1 MKSFFIKFF
10 IIFISLKSLSYSSEK
25 IVYLDVDF
33 ILANSDK
40 GKIILSNLE
49 NKNKENIKILQT
61 KEKILKD
68 EETEIIKQKNI
79 ISEVSYKEKVNNL
92 KSKIDTFKKD
102 KDELVK
108 NFNQLRQQE
117 IDKFIQL
124 VNQILGEYV
133 EKNTIGIVTLE
144 DIIETIL
151 GYEIVDETDMV
162 DDMQLLAKKIGSNG
176 GKE

>member
-1 MKSFFIKFF
+1 MKIFFIKFF
-10 IIFISLKSLSYSSEK
+10 VIFFFLTSLSFSGEK

-49 NKNKENIKILQT
+49 KKNKENIKILQS

-79 ISEVSYKEKVNNL
+79 ISEVSYKEKINTL
-92 KSKIDTFKKD
+92 KSKIDTFKMDKD
-102 KDELVK
+102 KLVK

-117 IDKFIQL
+117 INKFIKL
-124 VNQILGEYV
+124 VDEILGEYV
-133 EKNTIGIVTLE
+133 EKNAIDLVLNKKDILMGKNKYNITNEILE
-144 DIIETIL
+144 L
-151 GYEIVDETDMV
+151 VDKTN
-162 DDMQLLAKKIGSNG
+162 K
-176 GKE
+176 

>member
-1 MKSFFIKFF
+1 MKSFFINFF
-10 IIFISLKSLSYSSEK
+10 LIFISLTSLSYSSEK

-49 NKNKENIKILQT
+49 NKNKENIIILQS

-68 EETEIIKQKNI
+68 EETQIIKQKNI
-79 ISEVSYKEKVNNL
+79 ISEDSYNEKVNQL
-92 KSKIDTFKKD
+92 KSKINTFKKD

-117 IDKFIQL
+117 INKFIKL
-124 VNQILGEYV
+124 VDQILGEYV
-133 EKNTIGIVTLE
+133 EKNAIDLVLNKKDILMGKNKYNITNEILE
-144 DIIETIL
+144 L
-151 GYEIVDETDMV
+151 VN
-162 DDMQLLAKKIGSNG
+162 KSN
-176 GKE
+176 K

>member
-1 MKSFFIKFF
+1 MKIFFIKFF
-10 IIFISLKSLSYSSEK
+10 IIFFFLTSLSFSVEK

-49 NKNKENIKILQT
+49 KKNKENIKILQS

-79 ISEVSYKEKVNNL
+79 ISEVSYKEKINIL
-92 KSKIDTFKKD
+92 RSKIDTFKMDKD
-102 KDELVK
+102 KLVK

-117 IDKFIQL
+117 INKFIKL
-124 VNQILGEYV
+124 VDEILGEYV
-133 EKNTIGIVTLE
+133 EKNAIDLVLNKK
-144 DIIETIL
+144 DILMGKNKYNITN
-151 GYEIVDETDMV
+151 EIMELVN
-162 DDMQLLAKKIGSNG
+162 KSN
-176 GKE
+176 K

>member
-10 IIFISLKSLSYSSEK
+10 IIFISFTSLSYSSEK

-49 NKNKENIKILQT
+49 KKNKENIKILQS

-79 ISEVSYKEKVNNL
+79 ISEVSYKEKVNKL
-92 KSKIDTFKKD
+92 KSKIDTFKMDKD
-102 KDELVK
+102 KLVK

-117 IDKFIQL
+117 INKFIKL
-124 VNQILGEYV
+124 VDQILGEYV
-133 EKNTIGIVTLE
+133 EKNAIDLVLNKKDILMGKNKYNITNEILE
-144 DIIETIL
+144 L
-151 GYEIVDETDMV
+151 VN
-162 DDMQLLAKKIGSNG
+162 KSN
-176 GKE
+176 K

>member
-1 MKSFFIKFF
+1 MKNFFINFF
-10 IIFISLKSLSYSSEK
+10 IIFISLTSLSYSSEK

-33 ILANSDK
+33 ILANSEK

-49 NKNKENIKILQT
+49 NKNKENIKILQS

-68 EETEIIKQKNI
+68 EETQIIKQKNI
-79 ISEVSYKEKVNNL
+79 ISEDSYKEKVNEL

-117 IDKFIQL
+117 INKFIKL
-124 VNQILGEYV
+124 VDEILGEYV
-133 EKNTIGIVTLE
+133 EKNTIDLVLNKKDILMGKNEYNITNEILE
-144 DIIETIL
+144 L
-151 GYEIVDETDMV
+151 VN
-162 DDMQLLAKKIGSNG
+162 KSN
-176 GKE
+176 K

>member
-1 MKSFFIKFF
+1 MKSFFVKFF

-49 NKNKENIKILQT
+49 NKNKENIKILQS

-68 EETEIIKQKNI
+68 EETQIIKQKNI
-79 ISEVSYKEKVNNL
+79 ISEVSYKEKVDQL

-102 KDELVK
+102 KNELVK
-108 NFNQLRQQE
+108 NFKQLREQE
-117 IDKFIQL
+117 INNFIKIVDK
-124 VNQILGEYV
+124 ILGEYV
-133 EKNTIGIVTLE
+133 KKNGIDLVLNKK
-144 DIIETIL
+144 DILMGKNEYNITKEIL
-151 GYEIVDETDMV
+151 DLVN
-162 DDMQLLAKKIGSNG
+162 KSN
-176 GKE
+176 K

>member
-1 MKSFFIKFF
+1 MKSFFVKFF

-49 NKNKENIKILQT
+49 NKNKENIKILQS

-68 EETEIIKQKNI
+68 EETQIIKQKNI

-92 KSKIDTFKKD
+92 KSKINTFKEDKD
-102 KDELVK
+102 KLVK

-133 EKNTIGIVTLE
+133 EKNTIDLVLNKKDILMGKNKYNITNEILE
-144 DIIETIL
+144 L
-151 GYEIVDETDMV
+151 VN
-162 DDMQLLAKKIGSNG
+162 KSN
-176 GKE
+176 K

>member
-10 IIFISLKSLSYSSEK
+10 IIFFFFTSLSYSSEK

-33 ILANSDK
+33 ILANSEK

-49 NKNKENIKILQT
+49 KRNKENIKILQS

-79 ISEVSYKEKVNNL
+79 ISEVSYKEKINKL
-92 KSKIDTFKKD
+92 KSKIDTFKMDKD
-102 KDELVK
+102 KLVK

-117 IDKFIQL
+117 INKFIKL
-124 VNQILGEYV
+124 VDQILGEYV
-133 EKNTIGIVTLE
+133 EKNSIDLVLNKKDILMGKNKYNITNVILE
-144 DIIETIL
+144 L
-151 GYEIVDETDMV
+151 VN
-162 DDMQLLAKKIGSNG
+162 KSN
-176 GKE
+176 K

>member
-10 IIFISLKSLSYSSEK
+10 IIFFFFTSLSYSSEK

-33 ILANSDK
+33 ILANSEK

-49 NKNKENIKILQT
+49 KKNKENIKILQS

-92 KSKIDTFKKD
+92 KSKIDRFKTDKD
-102 KDELVK
+102 KLVK

-117 IDKFIQL
+117 INKFIKL
-124 VNQILGEYV
+124 VDEILGEYV
-133 EKNTIGIVTLE
+133 EKNAIDLVLNKKDILMGKNKYNITTEILE
-144 DIIETIL
+144 L
-151 GYEIVDETDMV
+151 VN
-162 DDMQLLAKKIGSNG
+162 KSN
-176 GKE
+176 K

>member
-10 IIFISLKSLSYSSEK
+10 IIFFFFTSLSYSSEK

-33 ILANSDK
+33 ILANSEK

-49 NKNKENIKILQT
+49 KKNKENIKILQS

-92 KSKIDTFKKD
+92 KSKIDIFKKD
-102 KDELVK
+102 KDKLVK

-117 IDKFIQL
+117 INKFIKL
-124 VNQILGEYV
+124 VDEILGEYV
-133 EKNTIGIVTLE
+133 EKNAIDLVLNKKDILMGKNKYNITNEILE
-144 DIIETIL
+144 LVNKSD
-151 GYEIVDETDMV
+151 
-162 DDMQLLAKKIGSNG
+162 
-176 GKE
+176 

>member
-1 MKSFFIKFF
+1 MKNFF
-10 IIFISLKSLSYSSEK
+10 IIFFIISISFISLSYSSEK

-33 ILANSDK
+33 ILANSEK

-49 NKNKENIKILQT
+49 KKNKENIKILQS

-92 KSKIDTFKKD
+92 KSKIDRFKTDKD
-102 KDELVK
+102 KLVK

-117 IDKFIQL
+117 INKFIKL
-124 VNQILGEYV
+124 VDEILGEYV
-133 EKNTIGIVTLE
+133 EKNAIDLVLNKKDILMGKNKYNITNEILE
-144 DIIETIL
+144 L
-151 GYEIVDETDMV
+151 VN
-162 DDMQLLAKKIGSNG
+162 KSN
-176 GKE
+176 K

>member
-10 IIFISLKSLSYSSEK
+10 TIFFLFTVLSHSSEK

-49 NKNKENIKILQT
+49 KKNKENIKILQS

-68 EETEIIKQKNI
+68 EETQIIKQKNI
-79 ISEVSYKEKVNNL
+79 ISEVSYKEKVNKL
-92 KSKIDTFKKD
+92 KSKIDTFKMDKD
-102 KDELVK
+102 KLVK

-117 IDKFIQL
+117 INKFIKL
-124 VNQILGEYV
+124 VDQILGEYV
-133 EKNTIGIVTLE
+133 EKNTIDLVLNKK
-144 DIIETIL
+144 DILMGKNEYNITNEIL
-151 GYEIVDETDMV
+151 DLVN
-162 DDMQLLAKKIGSNG
+162 KSN
-176 GKE
+176 K

>member
-10 IIFISLKSLSYSSEK
+10 IIFFFFTSLSYSSEK

-33 ILANSDK
+33 ILANSEK

-49 NKNKENIKILQT
+49 KKNKENIKILQS

-92 KSKIDTFKKD
+92 KSKIDRFKTDKD
-102 KDELVK
+102 KLVK

-117 IDKFIQL
+117 INKFIKL
-124 VNQILGEYV
+124 VDEILGEYV
-133 EKNTIGIVTLE
+133 EKNAIDLVLNKKDILMGKNKYNITNEILE
-144 DIIETIL
+144 L
-151 GYEIVDETDMV
+151 VN
-162 DDMQLLAKKIGSNG
+162 KSN
-176 GKE
+176 K